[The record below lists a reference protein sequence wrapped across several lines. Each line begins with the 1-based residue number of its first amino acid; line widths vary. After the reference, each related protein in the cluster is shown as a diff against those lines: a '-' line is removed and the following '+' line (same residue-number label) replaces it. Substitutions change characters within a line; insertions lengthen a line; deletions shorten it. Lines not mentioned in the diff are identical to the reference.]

1 MRKGSI
7 GLARL
12 TIALAAAVT
21 LGAHA
26 VETQRPQ
33 TPSQA
38 PTASSFKSDY
48 GFVLDRLETALT
60 QNGNARS
67 LKLLQQSRLRLNTV
81 NDATIARLFGETGV
95 PDISSSVA
103 ELRRYQGGWVQKSA
117 GLPDAGGIH
126 SACSSNPHDSGSVYD
141 SLIAAQVTSSILA
154 AATFVCTQDILGENG
169 SAVCIPFAI
178 ADDIAQGIFA
188 VRSWCAGEEGGAKS
202 DASYDRLGHIHGDLA
217 DARSTILSNA
227 STNLTSILTNS
238 NTNTTTITGAVT
250 TSTNTVTGAITTST
264 NSIVTNNNAN
274 TASIIANSNANTT
287 TTNNNIN
294 ANTTSI
300 LNNAN
305 SNTTSILNN
314 ANANR
319 DVLVGELRALA
330 CEIVRLLNTPDG
342 QRSSSIGA
350 CMAQP
355 GFPYSWNKR

>member
-1 MRKGSI
+1 MKKGSI

-12 TIALAAAVT
+12 TIALAATVT

-33 TPSQA
+33 TPAQA
-38 PTASSFKSDY
+38 PQASTFRSDY

-103 ELRRYQGGWVQKSA
+103 ELRRSQGGWVQKSA

-238 NTNTTTITGAVT
+238 NTNTTTITGA
-250 TSTNTVTGAITTST
+250 ITTST
-264 NSIVTNNNAN
+264 NSIVTNNNGN
-274 TASIIANSNANTT
+274 TAAIIANSNANTT